1 MMDKQP
7 SIAITGCGC
16 ISAAGSSTK
25 DAFETLGRFSVHNSA
40 VGQPYFPEPF
50 VAPCFFAQEI
60 TEVNSPFFIYQS
72 KTDPFFTK
80 NRKNYLILH
89 ALHEALMMSGLQPDR
104 LKKLRVG
111 VALGTT
117 VGSTFHYEQYYRDW
131 KNGREPDAEVMD
143 HFLDSNLVGFV
154 QRTLKVFGPKALIT
168 NACASGTDAIGLAK
182 LWLEQDLC
190 DIAVAGGVDDLS
202 KIACHGFKSLML
214 VSEQSCTPFDQNRK
228 GLNLGEAAGVMI
240 LQKESLIK
248 DQASILGWVRGY
260 GIAGDA
266 YHPTAPHPEGRGLQ
280 QAVKKA
286 LSDYS
291 LLPADIHLINAHGT
305 GTKANDKAETTAV
318 SMLGFDTVSTPLV
331 STKGATGHTL
341 GAAGA
346 IEAIFTL
353 SSLNSGRVFGSIGCE
368 SADPDFSCQV
378 LPHGA
383 TMSLKGRLGLS
394 QSLAFGG
401 NNSALILEGSGKW
414 V

>member
-1 MMDKQP
+1 
-7 SIAITGCGC
+7 
-16 ISAAGSSTK
+16 
-25 DAFETLGRFSVHNSA
+25 
-40 VGQPYFPEPF
+40 
-50 VAPCFFAQEI
+50 
-60 TEVNSPFFIYQS
+60 
-72 KTDPFFTK
+72 
-80 NRKNYLILH
+80 
-89 ALHEALMMSGLQPDR
+89 
-104 LKKLRVG
+104 
-111 VALGTT
+111 
-117 VGSTFHYEQYYRDW
+117 
-131 KNGREPDAEVMD
+131 
-143 HFLDSNLVGFV
+143 
-154 QRTLKVFGPKALIT
+154 
-168 NACASGTDAIGLAK
+168 
-182 LWLEQDLC
+182 
-190 DIAVAGGVDDLS
+190 
-202 KIACHGFKSLML
+202 
-214 VSEQSCTPFDQNRK
+214 
-228 GLNLGEAAGVMI
+228 MI

-286 LSDYS
+286 LSDCS

-383 TMSLKGRLGLS
+383 SISLKGRLGLS